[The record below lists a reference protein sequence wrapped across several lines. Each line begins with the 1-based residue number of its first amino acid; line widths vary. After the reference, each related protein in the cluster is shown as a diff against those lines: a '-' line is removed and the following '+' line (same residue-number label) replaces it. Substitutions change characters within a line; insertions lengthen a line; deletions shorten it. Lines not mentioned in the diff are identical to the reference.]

1 MLILLFF
8 LLLTLFLYLI
18 VYIFALTYFMRDIKL
33 ILLSLL
39 CLIHYAS
46 DFYNINKARARA
58 SVSTNTSIQP
68 YSKNEYIIEFII

>member
-1 MLILLFF
+1 
-8 LLLTLFLYLI
+8 
-18 VYIFALTYFMRDIKL
+18 MRDIKL

-46 DFYNINKARARA
+46 DFYNINKARA